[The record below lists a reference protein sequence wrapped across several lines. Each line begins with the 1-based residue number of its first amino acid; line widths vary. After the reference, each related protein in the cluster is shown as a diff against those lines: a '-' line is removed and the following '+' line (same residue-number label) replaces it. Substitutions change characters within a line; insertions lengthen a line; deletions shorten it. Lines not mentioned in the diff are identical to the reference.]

1 MIHRTAPSWQGNT
14 AKDPSLLASDH
25 ETTPLAWQQHLQQAI
40 TDPGELLALLA
51 LDPEYTEAAIAA
63 SRLFPLKVP
72 RTFIDRIEKGN
83 INDPLLRQVLPVAAE
98 LDTVNG
104 YTSDPVGEQTAQATG
119 VIHKYHGRVLLMVN
133 GHCAVNCRYCF
144 RRDFP
149 YDDNR
154 LNRVQWQTT
163 IDTIGKDTSISE
175 VIYSGGDPLAS
186 SDKQLQWL
194 TEQLAAIP
202 HIKRLRI
209 HTRLPVVIPNRIT
222 KDTLNWM
229 TQADL
234 STVVV
239 LHINHPQELNDDDFI
254 NSIQTMKSA
263 GITLLNQA
271 VLLRGVND
279 NSDTLCELSEAL
291 FDAGILPYYL
301 HVLDKVTGSAH
312 FDTDETLAKSLH
324 AQLTAYLPGYLVP
337 KLVREVADQPSKMAL

>member
-1 MIHRTAPSWQGNT
+1 
-14 AKDPSLLASDH
+14 
-25 ETTPLAWQQHLQQAI
+25 
-40 TDPGELLALLA
+40 
-51 LDPEYTEAAIAA
+51 
-63 SRLFPLKVP
+63 
-72 RTFIDRIEKGN
+72 
-83 INDPLLRQVLPVAAE
+83 
-98 LDTVNG
+98 
-104 YTSDPVGEQTAQATG
+104 
-119 VIHKYHGRVLLMVN
+119 VIHKYHGRVLLVVN

-154 LNRVQWQTT
+154 LNRSQWQTT
-163 IDTIGKDTSISE
+163 IDTISKDISISE

-222 KDTLNWM
+222 EETLRWM
-229 TQADL
+229 TQTGL

-239 LHINHPQELNDDDFI
+239 LHINHPQELNDDGLI

-279 NSDTLCELSEAL
+279 SSAVLCQLSEAL
-291 FDAGILPYYL
+291 FEAGILPYYL

-324 AQLTAYLPGYLVP
+324 AELTAYLPGYLVP
-337 KLVREVADQPSKMAL
+337 KLVREVADQASKMAL